1 MSKRGGKRSDSARP
15 GPPADASAEPAPA
28 ISRAETDATE
38 SARRRQVRSWVLF
51 DFANSIYPAV
61 MTTAVFPVFYVSTVV
76 GGEGGEGELWWG
88 SAVSLS
94 ALVVAF
100 SAPLLGGI
108 ADRCGLRKRFLAV
121 YVAVCL
127 ASVCLLATVGPGMV
141 LAGFVLFVIANIGFE
156 GGLVFYN
163 AYLPDITPPEERGSV
178 SGYGFGW
185 GYLGSAL
192 GLILA
197 LVFLQVL
204 FPGRIEPVWLLVAG
218 FFLLFSIPAFRNLPS
233 DKGGDTGVGEAAA
246 WGMRRFRAT
255 LREVWA
261 LRDLR
266 RFLTSY
272 FFYIDGINTI
282 IVMAAVIAT
291 ETFGFDQME
300 AIILFLVVQFSAMA
314 GALTLAKPTD
324 RLGPRKILT
333 GVLAMWVAAG
343 IAAYFVRSTTV
354 FYGLAVV
361 AGLGLGSAQSASR
374 AYLSLLIPRGREAE
388 IFGFYAFCGR
398 TSSVLGPLLFGGVTF
413 LAAGNQRPG
422 FLVLTA
428 LMLTGLLLLRR
439 VPDPRAKRG
448 P

>member
-1 MSKRGGKRSDSARP
+1 MTRRRSPDHT
-15 GPPADASAEPAPA
+15 PPASTRADRDAPA
-28 ISRAETDATE
+28 T
-38 SARRRQVRSWVLF
+38 ARRRQVRSWVLF

-61 MTTAVFPVFYVSTVV
+61 MTTAVFPVFFVSTVV
-76 GGEGGEGELWWG
+76 GSDGGEGELWWG
-88 SAVSLS
+88 TAVSLS
-94 ALVVAF
+94 ALVVAL

-108 ADRCGLRKRFLAV
+108 TDRCGLRKRFLAI
-121 YVAVCL
+121 YVAFCL
-127 ASVCLLATVGPGMV
+127 AGVSLLVTVGPGMV
-141 LAGFVLFVIANIGFE
+141 LAGFIFFVVANIGFE
-156 GGLVFYN
+156 GALVFYN
-163 AYLPDITPPEERGSV
+163 AYLSDIAPPEERGSV

-204 FPGRIEPVWLLVAG
+204 FPGRIETVWLLVAG
-218 FFLLFSIPAFRNLPS
+218 FFLLFSIPAFRHLPS
-233 DKGGDTGVGEAAA
+233 DQGGDMSLGAAAA

-255 LREVWA
+255 LREIWA

-291 ETFGFDQME
+291 ETFGFDQTE
-300 AIILFLVVQFSAMA
+300 AIVLFLVVQFSAMA

-324 RLGPRKILT
+324 RLGPKRILT
-333 GVLAMWVAAG
+333 GVLSMWVVAG
-343 IAAYFVRSTTV
+343 VAAYFVQSTAV

-374 AYLSLLIPRGREAE
+374 AYLSLLIPEGREAE
-388 IFGFYAFCGR
+388 MFGFYAFCGK
-398 TSSVLGPLLFGGVTF
+398 TSSVLGPMLFGGVTF

-439 VPDPRAKRG
+439 VPDPRVRRG
-448 P
+448 S

>member
-1 MSKRGGKRSDSARP
+1 MSEEAGSGSP
-15 GPPADASAEPAPA
+15 PPAGRTERDE
-28 ISRAETDATE
+28 AETT
-38 SARRRQVRSWVLF
+38 RRRQVRSWVMF

-94 ALVVAF
+94 VLMVAL

-127 ASVCLLATVGPGMV
+127 VGVSLLTTVGPGMV
-141 LAGFVLFVIANIGFE
+141 FAGFAFFVVANIGFE

-163 AYLPDITPPEERGSV
+163 AYLSDITPPEERGAV

-197 LVFLQVL
+197 LVFLQAL
-204 FPGRIEPVWLLVAG
+204 FVGQIAPVWLLVVG
-218 FFLLFSIPAFRNLPS
+218 FFLVFSIPAFRHLPS
-233 DKGGDTGVGEAAA
+233 DRGSDVSVGEAAVL
-246 WGMRRFRAT
+246 GTRGFLAT

-272 FFYIDGINTI
+272 FFYIDGINTV

-291 ETFGFDQME
+291 ETFGFNQTE

-324 RLGPRKILT
+324 RLGPRRILT
-333 GVLAMWVAAG
+333 GVLIMWVVAG
-343 IAAYFVRSTTV
+343 VAAYFVQSTAV

-361 AGLGLGSAQSASR
+361 AGLGLGSVQSASR
-374 AYLSLLIPRGREAE
+374 AYLTLLIPQGREAE
-388 IFGFYAFCGR
+388 MFGFYAFCGK
-398 TSSVLGPLLFGGVTF
+398 TSSVLGPVLFGWATF

-439 VPDPRAKRG
+439 VPDPLVHG
-448 P
+448 GS

>member
-1 MSKRGGKRSDSARP
+1 MSEEAGSGSP
-15 GPPADASAEPAPA
+15 PPAGRTERDE
-28 ISRAETDATE
+28 AETT
-38 SARRRQVRSWVLF
+38 RRRQVRSWVMF

-94 ALVVAF
+94 VLMVAL

-127 ASVCLLATVGPGMV
+127 VGVSLLTTVGPGMV
-141 LAGFVLFVIANIGFE
+141 FAGFAFFVVANIGFE

-163 AYLPDITPPEERGSV
+163 AYLSDITPPEERGAV

-197 LVFLQVL
+197 LVFLQAL
-204 FPGRIEPVWLLVAG
+204 FVDQIEPVWLLVVG
-218 FFLLFSIPAFRNLPS
+218 FFLVFSIPAFRHLPPDRGS
-233 DKGGDTGVGEAAA
+233 DVSVGEAAVL
-246 WGMRRFRAT
+246 GTRGFLAT

-272 FFYIDGINTI
+272 FFYIDGINTV

-291 ETFGFDQME
+291 ETFGFNQTE

-324 RLGPRKILT
+324 RLGPRRILT
-333 GVLAMWVAAG
+333 GVLIMWVVAG
-343 IAAYFVRSTTV
+343 VAAYFVQSTAV

-361 AGLGLGSAQSASR
+361 AGLGLGSVQSASR
-374 AYLSLLIPRGREAE
+374 AYLTLLIPQGREAE
-388 IFGFYAFCGR
+388 MFGFYAFCGK
-398 TSSVLGPLLFGGVTF
+398 TSSVLGPVLFGWATF

-439 VPDPRAKRG
+439 VPDPLVHG
-448 P
+448 GS

>member
-1 MSKRGGKRSDSARP
+1 VSEEAGSGSP
-15 GPPADASAEPAPA
+15 PPAGRTERDE
-28 ISRAETDATE
+28 AETT
-38 SARRRQVRSWVLF
+38 RRRQVRSWVMF

-94 ALVVAF
+94 VLMVAL

-127 ASVCLLATVGPGMV
+127 VGVSLLTTVGPGMV
-141 LAGFVLFVIANIGFE
+141 FAGFAFFVVANIGFE

-163 AYLPDITPPEERGSV
+163 AYLSDITPPEERGAV

-197 LVFLQVL
+197 LVFLQAL
-204 FPGRIEPVWLLVAG
+204 FVDQIEPVWLLVVG
-218 FFLLFSIPAFRNLPS
+218 FFLVFSIPAFRHLPPDRGS
-233 DKGGDTGVGEAAA
+233 DVSVGEAAVL
-246 WGMRRFRAT
+246 GTRGFLAT

-272 FFYIDGINTI
+272 FFYIDGINTV

-291 ETFGFDQME
+291 ETFGFNQTE

-324 RLGPRKILT
+324 RLGPRRILT
-333 GVLAMWVAAG
+333 GVLIMWVVAG
-343 IAAYFVRSTTV
+343 VAAYFVQSTAV

-361 AGLGLGSAQSASR
+361 AGLGLGSVQSASR
-374 AYLSLLIPRGREAE
+374 AYLTLLIPQGREAE
-388 IFGFYAFCGR
+388 MFGFYAFCGK
-398 TSSVLGPLLFGGVTF
+398 TSSVLGPVLFGWATF

-439 VPDPRAKRG
+439 VPDPLVHG
-448 P
+448 GS

>member
-1 MSKRGGKRSDSARP
+1 MSRRAGKRSDA
-15 GPPADASAEPAPA
+15 APA
-28 ISRAETDATE
+28 ITRAERDATE
-38 SARRRQVRSWVLF
+38 ATRRRQVRSWVLF

-127 ASVCLLATVGPGMV
+127 ASVSLLATVGPGMV
-141 LAGFVLFVIANIGFE
+141 LAGFILFVIANIGFE

-163 AYLPDITPPEERGSV
+163 AYLPDITPPEERGTV

-197 LVFLQVL
+197 LIFIQVL
-204 FPGRIEPVWLLVAG
+204 FPGRIEAVWLLVAG
-218 FFLLFSIPAFRNLPS
+218 FFLLFAIPAFRNLPS
-233 DKGGDTGVGEAAA
+233 DQGGDMRVREAAV
-246 WGMRRFRAT
+246 WGTRRFLVT
-255 LREVWA
+255 VREVWA
-261 LRDLR
+261 LRDIR
-266 RFLTSY
+266 RFLASY
-272 FFYIDGINTI
+272 FFYIDGILTV
-282 IVMAAVIAT
+282 IVMAGVIAT
-291 ETFGFDQME
+291 ETFGFGQTDT
-300 AIILFLVVQFSAMA
+300 IILFLVVQFSAMA

-324 RLGPRKILT
+324 RLGPKKVLT
-333 GVLAMWVAAG
+333 GVLVMWVIAG
-343 IAAYFVRSTTV
+343 IAAYFVQSTAV
-354 FYGLAVV
+354 FYGLAIV
-361 AGLGLGSAQSASR
+361 AGLGLGSVQSASR
-374 AYLSLLIPRGREAE
+374 AYLSLMIPRGREAE

-398 TSSVLGPLLFGGVTF
+398 TSSVLGPVLFGWATF

-428 LMLTGLLLLRR
+428 LMLTGLLLLQR
-439 VPDPRAKRG
+439 VPDSRVAG
-448 P
+448 QS